1 MDDIIHFKKL
11 LFGNS
16 SLDFNNELFMD
27 YFVKQ
32 LKNYD
37 YAIWSLDNYNIYNNI
52 NKIFK
57 YLTNI
62 PNVVETTNIDYVE
75 KLESQVNIKYRKE
88 GEKIFKITKIR
99 DIKKIDGYDLY
110 IQKNTTTYTEVGK
123 IPSNFNVP
131 IEKVYYKVNDYIEI
145 VITNLNELNTTN
157 NFLKINILNKH
168 LWNDYIFSSLF
179 KIIFNLYCLIYKKS
193 SVFSN
198 YFNDKLM
205 EYFNFTKS
213 QEFFLNFDI
222 IINGNLLTTKD
233 CNYSEDTKYYSEPK
247 LFYSYPIINKNDFY
261 VLYNKKYQL
270 IFTFYRNTRNI
281 DIIPLN
287 LETVWFKK
295 EDELQIIRDMKSD
308 SDNYIFGA
316 YVDYKNNK
324 AYIYDV
330 YKFENLT
337 NQVYNMPYKNRY
349 NYIELLMSKIPGSNF
364 IFEKI
369 QINPVTTKDKIYE
382 NFKFMIDSNSIG
394 VKYISNEPYNIQMNY
409 NWIYYHLLSLTL
421 YVKDNKTYV
430 KNNSDEIFEVEL
442 KTKLKYTEERNYL
455 FNYDSENNLLIQ
467 HYQKNYDTYYDFEL
481 EDFLK
486 YIYYKYNPYDIIL
499 ENNFDLTKTIFW
511 KLKQS
516 FNGILVDKLEKIDRI
531 YKKGFIP
538 IVNDISMFNEFI
550 KRYYD
555 SEKTI
560 GILYIDEWK
569 MKQLKLNDKNI
580 EKINMCKK
588 INVDKFISKY
598 TNKFIINFDDYINLS
613 CINNI
618 PNIISILILTLSK
631 NTYISISPSQNTD
644 IMESKIIFSDL
655 KTFAKHHKL
664 RKNIS
669 ILKKSEILELIQS
682 SGYTLNDVKNFVEG
696 EKIEKKKSSSNEEE
710 SPSSC
715 SEKQDTCENSEFSQY
730 MYTDAEMEFYRKYV
744 RQCTSQLKQTAF
756 KRNLID
762 SLEYNIDRKS
772 LICLLVKKQCKSDTK
787 MKPIVRKLKTKLQSI
802 FPDETYQMISDIYK
816 TEENNYQCKGYNIIN
831 YNNILML
838 RCDNY
843 DVVEFML
850 LTSEGFNFLG
860 NNEKDYIVR
869 SFKNLVKNC
878 LDTNK
883 LYNISNNE
891 IFNITPEFEST
902 FKQTIFFEINKFL
915 DNENILQYFIVYSLF
930 LGIYINVYEYNDN
943 STIKLLF
950 SSEKIPQIYNILKEY
965 FSKKYYVYNIII
977 TSNSEKLDFGF
988 HIERVS
994 NNIIFTYNFLIN

>member
-1 MDDIIHFKKL
+1 MDDIIHFKKI

-16 SLDFNNELFMD
+16 SLDFNNDLFMD

-32 LKNYD
+32 LKDYD
-37 YAIWSLDNYNIYNNI
+37 YAIWSLDNYNIYNNM
-52 NKIFK
+52 NKILK
-57 YLTNI
+57 YLNNI
-62 PNVVETTNIDYVE
+62 PNVVKTENIDYVQN
-75 KLESQVNIKYRKE
+75 LENNINIKYRKE
-88 GEKIFKITKIR
+88 NDKILEIKKIR
-99 DIKKIDGYDLY
+99 EIKKIDGYELY
-110 IQKNTTTYTEVGK
+110 IQKNNTIVTNVSK
-123 IPSNFNVP
+123 IPSNFN
-131 IEKVYYKVNDYIEI
+131 IMIKKVYYKINDYIEI
-145 VITNLNELNTTN
+145 VMNQFDELNTTN
-157 NFLKINILNKH
+157 NFLKINILKKH
-168 LWNDYIFSSLF
+168 LWNDFIFISLY
-179 KIIFNLYCLIYKKS
+179 KILFNLYSLIYRKS
-193 SVFSN
+193 SIFSKYLN
-198 YFNDKLM
+198 EKIL
-205 EYFNFTKS
+205 EYFNFDKS
-213 QEFFLNFDI
+213 QEFYLNFDI
-222 IINGNLLTTKD
+222 LLNGNLLTTKD
-233 CNYSEDTKYYSEPK
+233 CSYREDDKYYSEPK

-261 VLYNKKYQL
+261 VLYNKKFQIVL
-270 IFTFYRNTRNI
+270 TLCKNTKNV

-287 LETVWFKK
+287 MENIWFKK
-295 EDELQIIRDMKSD
+295 EDELEIIRNINID

-316 YVDYKNNK
+316 YLDYNSNK

-330 YKFENLT
+330 YKFENST
-337 NQVYNMPYKNRY
+337 NQIYNLPYKIRY
-349 NYIELLMSKIPGSNF
+349 NYIELIMSKIPVANF

-369 QINPVTTKDKIYE
+369 QINPITNKQKIYE
-382 NFKFMIDSNSIG
+382 NFKYMLDFNAIG
-394 VKYISNEPYNIQMNY
+394 FKYVSNEPYNIQINY
-409 NWIYYHLLSLTL
+409 NWIFYHLLNLSL
-421 YVKDNKTYV
+421 YVKDNKTFI
-430 KNNSDEIFEVEL
+430 KNNDEQLFEVKL
-442 KTKLKYTEERNYL
+442 KTQLKYSEERNYL
-455 FNYDSENNLLIQ
+455 FDYEPENNILIQ
-467 HYQKNYDTYYDFEL
+467 KYQKTPYISYDFEV

-486 YIYYKYNPYDIIL
+486 YIYYKYNPYDLVL
-499 ENNFDLTKTIFW
+499 ENNFNLKQTITW
-511 KLKQS
+511 KLKES
-516 FNGILVDKLEKIDRI
+516 FNGVMINSLDKIDKV
-531 YKKGFIP
+531 YKKGYIP
-538 IVNDISMFNEFI
+538 IVNDMSIFNEFA
-550 KRYYD
+550 KKYFQL
-555 SEKTI
+555 EKTI

-569 MKQLKLNDKNI
+569 FKKLKLKDKDI
-580 EKINMCKK
+580 EKIDICKK
-588 INVDKFISKY
+588 LNLDKFISKY
-598 TNKFIINFDDYINLS
+598 TNSFVINFDDYINLS

-631 NTYISISPSQNTD
+631 NTFISISPSQNID

-682 SGYTLNDVKNFVEG
+682 SGYTLNDVKNFIEG
-696 EKIEKKKSSSNEEE
+696 EKIEKKKSSSNDDD

-715 SEKQDTCENSEFSQY
+715 SDKQETCENSEFSQY

-787 MKPIVRKLKTKLQSI
+787 MKPIVKKLKTKIQSI
-802 FPDETYQMISDIYK
+802 FPDETYQLISNIYK

-831 YNNILML
+831 YKNLLML

-891 IFNITPEFEST
+891 IFLITPEFESI
-902 FKQTIFFEINKFL
+902 FKQTMFFELNKFL
-915 DNENILQYFIVYSLF
+915 DNENILHYLIVYSLF
-930 LGIYINVYEYNDN
+930 FGIYINVYEYNEN

-950 SSEKIPQIYNILKEY
+950 SSEKIPQIYNIH
-965 FSKKYYVYNIII
+965 KKYYLKESHIYNIII

-988 HIERVS
+988 HIERV
-994 NNIIFTYNFLIN
+994 NNTIIFTNKLLIN